1 MPGVRQQEVVPAR
14 RYQREHKAR
23 LEAEAIAERVTS
35 ELYTRARELE
45 RAQEELERS
54 NRELELFAY
63 VASHDL
69 QEPLRMVAS
78 YCQLLERRYKEAL
91 GEDGREFVAYA
102 VDGAT
107 RMQALINDL
116 LTYSRIGR
124 EDRQLVP
131 TEAAAVFERAR
142 VNLHTAIAESGA
154 TVTAG
159 PLPVIMAAESE
170 LTRVFQNLIGNA
182 IKFRG
187 AHAPEVRVEAEPHGS
202 EALFSVRDNGIGIAP
217 EHAERVFAIFQ
228 RLHSREEYAG
238 TGIGL
243 AVCKKIVERH
253 GGRIWLDSSPGEG
266 TTFWFTLA
274 TPESEGP

>member
-14 RYQREHKAR
+14 RYEREHKAR

-35 ELYTRARELE
+35 ELYARAGELE
-45 RAQEELERS
+45 RAQEELKRS

-78 YCQLLERRYKEAL
+78 YCQLLERRYKETL
-91 GEDGREFVAYA
+91 GEEGREFVAYA

-116 LTYSRIGR
+116 LNYSRIGR
-124 EDRQLVP
+124 DDRRLALV
-131 TEAAAVFERAR
+131 EATSVFERAK
-142 VNLHTAIAESGA
+142 VNLHTAIDESGA

-159 PLPVIMAAESE
+159 PLPAVMAAESE

-187 AHAPEVRVEAEPHGS
+187 ARAPEIRVEAQRQGAES
-202 EALFSVRDNGIGIAP
+202 LFSVRDNGIGIAP
-217 EHAERVFAIFQ
+217 EYAERVFAIFQ

-243 AVCKKIVERH
+243 AVCRKIVERH
-253 GGRIWLDSSPGEG
+253 GGRIWLESSPGDG
-266 TTFWFTLA
+266 TTFWFTLV